1 MELSLHG
8 PPYIPG
14 CGGGGGRVD
23 VLVAAVVVENAAT
36 PTNPD
41 VAVGSSNSS
50 NCHPGT
56 VAVASSSPTSI
67 LQCVIV
73 ALRCVALRCVALPFD
88 RFHLVSDR
96 FGGGEDYLLASLSSS
111 PSSKVTSLA
120 GDNFYFSKKKTS
132 IMNNSSANYL

>member
-8 PPYIPG
+8 PPYIPV
-14 CGGGGGRVD
+14 GGGSRVG
-23 VLVAAVVVENAAT
+23 VLITVVVVENAAT

-73 ALRCVALRCVALPFD
+73 ALRCRYRSTGFTSFLIVAV
-88 RFHLVSDR
+88 
-96 FGGGEDYLLASLSSS
+96 GE
-111 PSSKVTSLA
+111 
-120 GDNFYFSKKKTS
+120 KTT
-132 IMNNSSANYL
+132 Y

>member
-8 PPYIPG
+8 PPYIPV
-14 CGGGGGRVD
+14 CGGGGGRVG

-73 ALRCVALRCVALPFD
+73 ALRCVALPFD

-120 GDNFYFSKKKTS
+120 GDNFYFTR
-132 IMNNSSANYL
+132 LQ